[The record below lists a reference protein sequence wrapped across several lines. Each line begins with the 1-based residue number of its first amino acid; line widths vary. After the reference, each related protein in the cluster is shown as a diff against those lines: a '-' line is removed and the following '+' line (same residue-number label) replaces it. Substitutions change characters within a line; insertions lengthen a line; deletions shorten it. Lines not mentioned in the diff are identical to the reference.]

1 MFSRAHGT
9 ASSTTTTTTTTTYR
23 TLASRSAA
31 AIINSSS
38 SSTSTSTSTSTS
50 NANCNNNN
58 GPAHPHSFLTGI
70 AERTFTEPAT
80 PKPSSPAPAR
90 PSLRSVSVTSFLSD
104 GTVEIEGFGFDEISE
119 YGGGDDNDDD
129 DDDNNSSIFG
139 AESLYDDSVFGDE
152 HEAATGTGTGSYGGG
167 DAEAAVAGGGGG
179 GGGGGGSGSGSGGD
193 ADLSRRAEKILAN
206 AKRKLDLCGRN
217 ISRARSSLILSPS
230 ATPTALLDHL
240 DAVGPAVV
248 RRRAESASGSHSQQ
262 WGGYNNRLGRDD
274 RTTTAV
280 AAVAAAHHTRTASE
294 SALHFSHSARGLGMA
309 ARFGGSGGSIDMGVL
324 AEEPYETAE
333 KHRQQGGDE
342 QQHMHGV
349 ANRSN
354 STQQMRALRDQM
366 KDLRGKITSLQEQ
379 TKSDSVRRRQSISSM
394 RSHDSPP
401 PQSSTAL
408 EGIRESRVLDIAS
421 PIEHEWQR
429 VATQQR
435 ISADSASVYSDD
447 RCRTPTASSSSP
459 SSALPPPPPPP
470 APRRED
476 VNSPTSS
483 AGSNAF
489 SYDNYLFG
497 ESFVKRIRPTSIS
510 SDGTA
515 STATATL
522 PAPPSHTIERKGS
535 FVSISSYATA
545 DETPDVSPPQSPN
558 PDSNSPP
565 LRAPRR
571 VESTLLLPGLRPPSD
586 LSLPPPKQWAVS
598 GSLRVDD
605 GYHSAPHTPRVDKD
619 PAPLP
624 PPPPPSA
631 PAARLPVLPASS
643 WYRDSVD
650 TVRTRSML
658 FEGAPSTAAIG
669 GGGIGGGGG
678 AVAISSSTRDSHT
691 MVVGGMGGVGGVG
704 GEIELRI
711 AKGDRQLIEA
721 VIEALGHVC
730 CSMETAGEP
739 LRVELRERLRGAMKV
754 LEGEDPEG
762 EMF

>member
-31 AIINSSS
+31 AAIIN

-50 NANCNNNN
+50 NANSNSNSNNSNNNS
-58 GPAHPHSFLTGI
+58 PAHPHSFLTGI
-70 AERTFTEPAT
+70 AEHTFTEPAT
-80 PKPSSPAPAR
+80 SKPSSPAPAR

-119 YGGGDDNDDD
+119 YGGGGGGGDDDDHD

-152 HEAATGTGTGSYGGG
+152 HEAGTGSS
-167 DAEAAVAGGGGG
+167 GGGGAEPAAA

-248 RRRAESASGSHSQQ
+248 RRRAESAGGSHSQQ

-274 RTTTAV
+274 RTA
-280 AAVAAAHHTRTASE
+280 AAVAQAAHHTRTASE
-294 SALHFSHSARGLGMA
+294 SALHFSHSARGLGLA

-324 AEEPYETAE
+324 AEDPHETAE
-333 KHRQQGGDE
+333 KQQQHHQQGEDE

-401 PQSSTAL
+401 ASSTAL

-421 PIEHEWQR
+421 PIEHEWQH

-435 ISADSASVYSDD
+435 ISADSVSVYSDD
-447 RCRTPTASSSSP
+447 RCGTPTASSSSP
-459 SSALPPPPPPP
+459 SSALPPPPP

-483 AGSNAF
+483 PGSNAF
-489 SYDNYLFG
+489 SYDNYLIG
-497 ESFVKRIRPTSIS
+497 GSFIKRIRPTSIS

-522 PAPPSHTIERKGS
+522 PAPPPHTIQRKGS

-545 DETPDVSPPQSPN
+545 DETPDVSPSQSPD

-565 LRAPRR
+565 PRAPRR

-586 LSLPPPKQWAVS
+586 LGLPPPKQWAVS
-598 GSLRVDD
+598 SSLRVDD

-619 PAPLP
+619 LTPP

-658 FEGAPSTAAIG
+658 FEGAPSATAIGG
-669 GGGIGGGGG
+669 GGGIGGGG
-678 AVAISSSTRDSHT
+678 VAISSSTRDSHT

-721 VIEALGHVC
+721 VIEALGRVC

-739 LRVELRERLRGAMKV
+739 LRAELRERLRGAMKV